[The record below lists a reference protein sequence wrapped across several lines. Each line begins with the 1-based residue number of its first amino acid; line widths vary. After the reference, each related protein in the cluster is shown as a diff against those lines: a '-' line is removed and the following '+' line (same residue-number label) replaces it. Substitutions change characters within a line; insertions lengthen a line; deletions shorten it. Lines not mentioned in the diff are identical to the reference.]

1 MEPQPEPE
9 PESRPLTYQEN
20 MSIKLAV
27 HEHCKDWDP
36 KDDELCKKRKA
47 FKKSMIQMMME
58 GASLD
63 EAKTVLE

>member
-1 MEPQPEPE
+1 MQPQPEPE
-9 PESRPLTYQEN
+9 CRPLTYQEN

-27 HEHCKDWDP
+27 HEHCSDWDP
-36 KDDELCKKRKA
+36 DDDELCKKRKA